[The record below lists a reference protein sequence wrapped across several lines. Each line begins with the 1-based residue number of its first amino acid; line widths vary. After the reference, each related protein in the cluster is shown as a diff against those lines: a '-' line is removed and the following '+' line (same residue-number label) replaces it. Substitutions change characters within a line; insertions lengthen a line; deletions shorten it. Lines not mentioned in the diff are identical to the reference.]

1 MRRETDLPLWSHQ
14 VDAVA
19 NLGPL
24 RAGGCFFEMGCGKTR
39 VALELLRIWETN
51 FTLVVA
57 PKAVLQVWER
67 EVNKH
72 LPGLFNVQVLNGSTL
87 PARTKQAKQAIRH
100 KSAIVVV
107 NYEAVWREPLASLLM
122 ESVPGAIILDEAH
135 RIKAPGGKASRYLAK
150 LGKFCRRR
158 LALTGTPLPHSP
170 MDCYALYRFL
180 DPHIFGFSFTR
191 FRARY
196 AVMGGFGGYEIK
208 SWQNLEELHEKM
220 YQIACRVRSEDVL
233 DLPETIDEILT
244 YELSARA
251 TKIYRDLENH
261 LVAEIEGGEI
271 TAANAMVKLLRLQQL
286 TGGWLRADDS
296 EWPEQVDTGKA
307 DLLKDLLTDM
317 GQEQVVIFCRFHQ
330 DLDSIREACRALE
343 IECAELS
350 GRRNELH
357 IWEDKA
363 AQVLAAQLQSGGLG
377 IDLTA
382 ARYCIFYS
390 HGFSLGD
397 YQQARARVHRP
408 GQTRKVTYYHLCA
421 KGTVDEKVIKALDNR
436 ADLVK
441 FVIDDLRKK

>member
-1 MRRETDLPLWSHQ
+1 MSLWSHQ
-14 VDAVA
+14 VDAVSM
-19 NLGPL
+19 LEPL

-39 VALELLRIWETN
+39 VALELLRRWETN
-51 FTLVVA
+51 FSLVVA
-57 PKAVLQVWER
+57 PKAVLQVWGR
-67 EVNKH
+67 EVNKY
-72 LPGLFNVQVLNGSTL
+72 LPGQFHVQVLNGSSL
-87 PARTKQAKQAIRH
+87 PARTKQAQQAIRH
-100 KSAIVVV
+100 RGAIIVV

-122 ESVPGAIILDEAH
+122 QAVPGAIILDEAH
-135 RIKAPGGKASRYLAK
+135 RIKAPGGKASRFLAR
-150 LGKFCRRR
+150 LGKLARRR

-170 MDCYALYRFL
+170 MDCYAMYRFL
-180 DPHIFGFSFTR
+180 DPNIFGYSFTR
-191 FRARY
+191 FRAEY
-196 AVMGGFGGYEIK
+196 AVMGGYGGYEIK
-208 SWQNLEELHEKM
+208 SWRNLEKLHEKM

-244 YELSARA
+244 FDLSPKAK
-251 TKIYRDLENH
+251 KIYLDLEKN
-261 LVAEIEGGEI
+261 LMAEIETGEI

-286 TGGWLRADDS
+286 TGGWLRADES
-296 EWPEQVDTGKA
+296 EHPEQVDTGKGE
-307 DLLKDLLTDM
+307 LLKELLEDM
-317 GQEQVVIFCRFHQ
+317 GPEQVVIFCRFHQ
-330 DLDSIREACRALE
+330 DLESIHAACRDLK
-343 IECAELS
+343 IESAELS

-357 IWEDKA
+357 IWENKA

-441 FVIDDLRKK
+441 FVIDDLRRK